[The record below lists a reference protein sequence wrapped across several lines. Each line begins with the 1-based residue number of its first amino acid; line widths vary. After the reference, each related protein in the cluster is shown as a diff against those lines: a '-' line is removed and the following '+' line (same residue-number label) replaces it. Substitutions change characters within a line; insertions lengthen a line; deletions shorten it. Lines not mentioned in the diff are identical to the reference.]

1 MLVEVWSDIMCP
13 WCYIGKR
20 RLEKALARLGD
31 PRIGITWRSYELRP
45 GHTRTPDIT
54 LGEGMVRWRGRTE
67 AEVTKLF
74 GWIRSLGAQEGLALN
89 LDTVRPVSSFDAHR
103 LTHLA
108 GAYGLRDEMTER
120 LFRAHL
126 TENVNVADHEV
137 LLDLADEVGLDAATA
152 RQVLDSDR
160 YAAEVHAEARAEG
173 VTAVPTVLVD
183 RRQHVAGAAEVT
195 EYLALLHRAQAAAA
209 PS

>member
-31 PRIGITWRSYELRP
+31 PRVGITWRSYELRP

-54 LGEGMVRWRGRTE
+54 LGEGMVRWRGRSE

-74 GWIRSLGAQEGLALN
+74 GWIRSLGAQEGLELN

-108 GAYGLRDEMTER
+108 GTHGRRDEMTER

-126 TENVNVADHEV
+126 TENVNVADHDV
-137 LLDLADEVGLDAATA
+137 LVGLAEEVGLDPATA
-152 RQVLDSDR
+152 RQVLDSNR

-183 RRQHVAGAAEVT
+183 RRQHVAGAVEVQ
-195 EYLALLHRAQAAAA
+195 EYLALLRRAQAPAT